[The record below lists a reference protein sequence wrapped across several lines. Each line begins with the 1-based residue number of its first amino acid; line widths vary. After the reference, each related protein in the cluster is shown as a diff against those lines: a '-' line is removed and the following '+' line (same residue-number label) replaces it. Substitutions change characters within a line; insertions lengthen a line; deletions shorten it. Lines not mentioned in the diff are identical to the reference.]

1 MDVCLMIEGQE
12 GVTWDQWLSL
22 ALACEEH
29 GFDGLF
35 RSDHY
40 LSFDHP
46 QEREAFDA
54 WAALAALA
62 SITERIRLG
71 TLVSP
76 GGFRHPSILAKSVV
90 TVDHASDGRVELGMG
105 AGWFEREHRA
115 FGFPFP
121 SDVERMDVLTEQVE
135 IVHRLWDRDEDEV
148 DFEGRHYRLE
158 SCRSLPRP
166 LQDPHPPLIVGG
178 SAGPRSVALAARWAD
193 EYNVVFVDPATARR
207 YRERVEAACETI
219 GRDAGEVRFSIMTR
233 LLVGADEDDLRLKA
247 AALMERIDEVGDVE
261 AFIEGMRPTMT
272 AGTVEQVLERLGEFA
287 GAGAERVMLQHL
299 VHDDLETVALI
310 GSEIL
315 PEAASL

>member
-29 GFDGLF
+29 GFEGLF

-46 QEREAFDA
+46 HERGAFDA
-54 WAALAALA
+54 WATLAALA

-76 GGFRHPSILAKSVV
+76 VGFRHPSVLAKSVV

-121 SDVERMDVLTEQVE
+121 SDAERMDALTEQVE
-135 IVHRLWDRDEDEV
+135 IVHRLWDRGEDEV
-148 DFEGRHYRLE
+148 AFEGRHYRLE
-158 SCRSLPRP
+158 SCTALPRP

-178 SAGPRSVALAARWAD
+178 SAGSRSVALAARWAD
-193 EYNVVFVDPATARR
+193 EYNVVFVDPATARTH
-207 YRERVEAACETI
+207 RERVEAACGAI
-219 GRDAGEVRFSIMTR
+219 GRDPGEVRFSVMTR
-233 LLVGADEDDLRLKA
+233 LLVGADEDDLRSKA
-247 AALMERIDEVGDVE
+247 AALMDRIDEDGDVE

-272 AGTVEQVLERLGEFA
+272 AGTVEQVLERLGEYA
-287 GAGAERVMLQHL
+287 GVGAERIFLQHL

-310 GSEIL
+310 GREIV